1 MSASKTPCVE
11 SSQPTQSRP
20 DDRVQEEAALWFAR
34 MRGET
39 VSARRRARFDAWL
52 AADAAHRREYEILQ
66 QVWDQSA
73 RLAPPQAGR
82 RRPLKGAV
90 VLASLAALAFWL
102 NLTWFDGRISTESG
116 ERRHMQLAD
125 GSELDIAPNTRLRV
139 KLGDTLRSVE
149 LSEGQIA
156 ITVAADPSRPLVVR
170 AAGGVIR
177 DIGTRFEVQADQR
190 QGRVAVAEGIVDI
203 SVSAQGENI
212 TRRLRAGQAADF
224 NELGIATP
232 QAVEAATALAWTQG
246 QLAFDAVPLAQVIQ
260 ALNRYRKTPIDLAD
274 PSLAGLRVSGVF
286 LIDDETAALRAL
298 ETVAPIRFMP
308 EAGRIVAR
316 PAGRGDS

>member
-1 MSASKTPCVE
+1 MSASKAPSAE
-11 SSQPTQSRP
+11 STEPAQFHA

-34 MRGET
+34 MRGEA
-39 VSARRRARFDAWL
+39 VSTRRRARFDAWL

-66 QVWDQSA
+66 QIWDQSA
-73 RLAPPQAGR
+73 RLVPPQAGR
-82 RRPLKGAV
+82 RRLLKGATA
-90 VLASLAALAFWL
+90 LASLAALAFWL
-102 NLTWFDGRISTESG
+102 NLAWFDGRISTEGG

-156 ITVAADPSRPLVVR
+156 ITVAADPNRPLEVR

-177 DIGTRFEVQADQR
+177 DIGTRFEVQASQR
-190 QGRVAVAEGIVDI
+190 QGHVAVAEGIVDI

-212 TRRLRAGQAADF
+212 TRRLRAGEATDF
-224 NELGIATP
+224 NEQGIAAP
-232 QAVEAATALAWTQG
+232 QAVEAATALAWTKG
-246 QLAFDAVPLAQVIQ
+246 QLAFDAVPLAQVILV
-260 ALNRYRKTPIDLAD
+260 LNRYRKTPIDLAD
-274 PSLAGLRVSGVF
+274 PALASLRVSGVF
-286 LIDDETAALRAL
+286 LIDDENAALRAL
-298 ETVAPIRFMP
+298 ETVAPIRFVP
-308 EAGRIVAR
+308 EADRIIAR